1 MQCPNGHRVRHW
13 TWTEQ
18 LQSGSEHVLRGRR
31 VEAFFC
37 SLCMCQWD
45 FVMSGCIVCE
55 RRESKITSK
64 FLTGQPG
71 RMEFPF
77 TEVGRLHEEQF
88 GGEWVEIRAH
98 FGLLKA

>member
-1 MQCPNGHRVRHW
+1 M
-13 TWTEQ
+13 
-18 LQSGSEHVLRGRR
+18 LRGRR
-31 VEAFFC
+31 VEACFG
-37 SLCMCQWD
+37 SSCMCQWD

-88 GGEWVEIRAH
+88 GGDWVEIRAN
-98 FGLLKA
+98 FGLLKVLGAW